1 MRGEQRSI
9 TRSGSIDTLDDLI
22 LARLDTL
29 EQKLNDSDSYFRVSS
44 ESSKAQQQKRKETS
58 KQLMESLKEMDNVV
72 ESAEEKMSDLKGL
85 ITRLTRE
92 QVRQYEADKRAFE
105 KKHYDECLAAFEE
118 SFNERK
124 RRCMEV
130 TDLLEIEL
138 EKLKTG
144 VGDVKAVESLL
155 DQLDEIQAQQKQ
167 IIASFMEAPDKMP
180 GL

>member
-22 LARLDTL
+22 LARLDML

-72 ESAEEKMSDLKGL
+72 ASAEEKMSDLKGL

-92 QVRQYEADKRAFE
+92 QVREYEADKRAFE
-105 KKHYDECLAAFEE
+105 KKHYDKCLAA
-118 SFNERK
+118 
-124 RRCMEV
+124 
-130 TDLLEIEL
+130 
-138 EKLKTG
+138 
-144 VGDVKAVESLL
+144 GD
-155 DQLDEIQAQQKQ
+155 
-167 IIASFMEAPDKMP
+167 
-180 GL
+180 